1 MVAMTQ
7 KPAKQEIEELV
18 RRLQIGSFRLADI
31 REAGEILASTH
42 TSAEAYQMG
51 LDFAMS
57 DHEQVRTLGLCIMEA
72 LSATS
77 EAARG
82 FLSGARDAARLL
94 GGGPRPAEPAKQPD
108 YSAIGEVI
116 KVWLRESRDKRRS
129 R

>member
-1 MVAMTQ
+1 MTE
-7 KPAKQEIEELV
+7 KPARQEIDELV
-18 RRLQIGSFRLADI
+18 RRLQSGPFPLADI
-31 REAGEILASTH
+31 REAGEILASVH

-57 DHEQVRTLGLCIMEA
+57 NHEQVRTLGLCIMDA

-94 GGGPRPAEPAKQPD
+94 GGKTEPAPAENKTD

-116 KVWLRESRDKRRS
+116 KIWLRESRNKRRPG
-129 R
+129 